1 MTPRCKPFEPVARYK
16 KVAMRSLHYDGQS
29 LVIELQSDGFA
40 FVRLVFSEPQGF
52 RVLDELDLCEFWD
65 DYHERNGWFY
75 EVMQGGWLE
84 LESKRTTFVSGTM
97 PPPPIEY
104 LLVGDKCISIFARK
118 PPEIEHLGTNP
129 LD

>member
-1 MTPRCKPFEPVARYK
+1 
-16 KVAMRSLHYDGQS
+16 MRSLHYDGQS
-29 LVIELQSDGFA
+29 LVIELQGDGFA
-40 FVRLVFSEPQGF
+40 FVRLVFAEPQGF

-84 LESKRTTFVSGTM
+84 LESLRTTFVTGTM

-104 LLVGDKCISIFARK
+104 LLVSDKCVSIFARK